1 MRIVSVVGLSGGRRS
16 LLSLTAVERCH
27 EARRTGR
34 ARSLV
39 WEHTLLLRRAHLLY
53 AVEILL
59 RVTSNLRP
67 RPGRYKVFDSL
78 PVLPEELQT

>member
-1 MRIVSVVGLSGGRRS
+1 M
-16 LLSLTAVERCH
+16 
-27 EARRTGR
+27 
-34 ARSLV
+34 
-39 WEHTLLLRRAHLLY
+39 WEHTLLLGRAHLLY

-78 PVLPEELQT
+78 PVLAEELQT